1 MIWRWVRYAVLV
13 GLFFGLATYGL
24 DEVEGSDKLLAAI
37 LVLIG
42 AGTVTFATS
51 KVWPEPKQKT

>member
-1 MIWRWVRYAVLV
+1 MIRRWVRYAVLT

-24 DEVEGSDKLLAAI
+24 DEVEGSDKLLAGL

-42 AGTVTFATS
+42 SGTVPYLIS
-51 KVWPEPKQKT
+51 KAWPES

>member
-1 MIWRWVRYAVLV
+1 MIRRWVRYAVLV

-24 DEVEGSDKLLAAI
+24 DEVEGSNKLLAAL

-42 AGTVTFATS
+42 SGTVPYVIS
-51 KVWPEPKQKT
+51 KAWTEPKGE